1 MVVVC
6 VITSKVEGLIVSDRL
21 YKYIAILAEGE
32 SIAGFVP
39 CDIETLITFTL
50 QKSRRSVREI

>member
-32 SIAGFVP
+32 SIAGIVP
-39 CDIETLITFTL
+39 CDIET
-50 QKSRRSVREI
+50 